1 MKFFSLQEKSLF
13 SVHDPTG
20 AKLLTRLLLKFSHLN
35 EHKFRH
41 TFKDIVVA
49 MCDCGKE
56 SETTEHF
63 SCVAPFL

>member
-13 SVHDPTG
+13 SLHYPTG
-20 AKLLTRLLLKFSHLN
+20 AKLLTRLRLKFRHLN
-35 EHKFRH
+35 EHKFCH
-41 TFKDIVVA
+41 TFKDTVVT

-56 SETTEHF
+56 SETTEHI